1 MLPKIRVPDSVK
13 NALAY
18 RPLQYALLIAG
29 VLLVVYFIGRNSGK
43 GVTVS
48 YPASPTK
55 DPVTDDFVSKQA
67 PNILDALFQAFD
79 GWSLDVDEK
88 TLAVEKILFLTD
100 NQLVYIFNQY
110 NQRYLAGKG
119 QTLYTVIDGEYFGP
133 IGLAAQ
139 RKREILKR
147 MRELGMDK

>member
-1 MLPKIRVPDSVK
+1 MKDWKESAK

-18 RPLQYALLIAG
+18 RPLQYALLIGG
-29 VLLVVYFIGRNSGK
+29 VLLAIYFIGKSAGK
-43 GVTVS
+43 GASVS
-48 YPASPTK
+48 YPGSKTA

-79 GWSLDVDEK
+79 GISLDVDEK
-88 TLAVEKILFLTD
+88 TLAIEKILFLTD
-100 NQLVYIFNQY
+100 NQLAYIYNRY
-110 NQRYLAGKG
+110 NQRYLAGTKD
-119 QTLYTVIDGEYFGP
+119 TLYSVINGEYFGP
-133 IGLAAQ
+133 VGLAAQ

>member
-1 MLPKIRVPDSVK
+1 MK
-13 NALAY
+13 NNWKDTLKSALAS
-18 RPLQYALLIAG
+18 RPLQYALLIG
-29 VLLVVYFIGRNSGK
+29 VVLLVAYFIGKKSGK
-43 GVTVS
+43 GVSVS
-48 YPASPTK
+48 YPGSKAA
-55 DPVTDDFVSKQA
+55 DPVSDTFVGKQA

-79 GWSLDVDEK
+79 GFSTNVDEK
-88 TLAVEKILFLTD
+88 TLAVQQILLLTD
-100 NQLVYIFNQY
+100 NQLVYIFNAY

-119 QTLYTVIDGEYFGP
+119 ETLYTVIDGEYFGP